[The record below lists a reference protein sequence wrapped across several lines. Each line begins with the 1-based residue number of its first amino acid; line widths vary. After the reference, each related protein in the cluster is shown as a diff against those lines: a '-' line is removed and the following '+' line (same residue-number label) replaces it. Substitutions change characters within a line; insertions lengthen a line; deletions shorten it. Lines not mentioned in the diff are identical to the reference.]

1 MSNEPATP
9 QPTLPQPQKNG
20 EWDEP
25 RVVVLLIGIVLLLE
39 GIFIY
44 IQAGVDQL
52 IVASVTGVA
61 GLTLLLFAWLVPLE
75 EEPQGGETLP
85 PPTAETPAPPTSV
98 AGPAPEPTGPAVA
111 PSATSVASGIFPEK
125 VVAPPVSPAPVAG
138 SADVEP
144 IGAGVAAP
152 PVATQAE
159 LAASPAAAAVPPVS
173 DQPAVAVEASPTP
186 TAEPVEDEPTLSWF
200 DRLRA
205 GLKKTR
211 DSFVSKVKHLVF
223 GKTKIDGE
231 LLEEL
236 EGTLFEADIGVKTT
250 QELLAYLHK
259 EVETRD
265 INDPDLVYRL
275 LKEQLR
281 QRLTRFPPD
290 LKMNPGGLTVF
301 LIIGVNGVGKT
312 TTIAKLA
319 RRFIKDGKKVVLAA
333 GDTFRAAA
341 IDQLGI
347 WGQRVGA
354 EVIKGQEGGDPG
366 ALVFDAIHAARKR
379 QADLLIIDTAGRMH
393 VKVNLM
399 DELKKVRKIVEKES
413 DGGPHEI
420 LLVLD
425 ATTGQNAVQQAKLF
439 HEALPISGIVMTKLD
454 GTAKGGV
461 LFAVEEQIAAPVKF
475 IGVGEKMDDLMTFD
489 PEKFLEALFEDDS
502 GKTKESDYQVL
513 H

>member
-1 MSNEPATP
+1 MPPSPAEPA
-9 QPTLPQPQKNG
+9 G
-20 EWDEP
+20 
-25 RVVVLLIGIVLLLE
+25 
-39 GIFIY
+39 
-44 IQAGVDQL
+44 A
-52 IVASVTGVA
+52 AAVT
-61 GLTLLLFAWLVPLE
+61 
-75 EEPQGGETLP
+75 
-85 PPTAETPAPPTSV
+85 
-98 AGPAPEPTGPAVA
+98 
-111 PSATSVASGIFPEK
+111 SA
-125 VVAPPVSPAPVAG
+125 VSPAEPAP
-138 SADVEP
+138 AAPVEP
-144 IGAGVAAP
+144 
-152 PVATQAE
+152 E
-159 LAASPAAAAVPPVS
+159 EPA
-173 DQPAVAVEASPTP
+173 
-186 TAEPVEDEPTLSWF
+186 LSWF
-200 DRLRA
+200 DRLRS

-211 DSFVSKVKHLVF
+211 DSFVGKVKRLVF
-223 GKTKIDGE
+223 GKTKIDDD

-236 EGTLFEADIGVKTT
+236 EGTLFEADMGPKITN
-250 QELLAYLHK
+250 ELLAFLHK
-259 EVETRD
+259 EVETKE
-265 INDPDLVYRL
+265 IKDPDAIYAILRD
-275 LKEQLR
+275 QLR
-281 QRLTRFPPD
+281 LRLTRFPPD
-290 LKMNPGGLTVF
+290 LRMNAGGLTVF

-341 IDQLGI
+341 IDQIGI

-439 HEALPISGIVMTKLD
+439 NEALPISGIVMTKLD

-461 LFAVEEQIAAPVKF
+461 LFAVEEQIESPVKF

-489 PEKFLEALFEDDS
+489 PEKFLEALFEDDT
-502 GKTKESDYQVL
+502 GKTKDSDYQVI